1 MILSLQMRF
10 VRNIGKLEMKLPL
23 YLFFL
28 LSILLIFTF
37 LEKKAGQ
44 IKETQNYLM
53 DMSHPFKMF
62 PKTIPFGCVN
72 ISQSKY
78 QELWTM
84 ICVNN
89 PDFNGEF
96 IKIYAQLPR
105 LRFCL
110 ISSCSKLF
118 LLTHTLNLINSTFR
132 CVLTFEEVDVSPGS
146 LDLYLESDKLGS
158 RVRAYVSRI
167 ASQALQVQS
176 SQDWIGKMVLIRVCF
191 R

>member
-1 MILSLQMRF
+1 MMKYRTQLMSMKKYLTVCRIAGEERLLTLLQDRQHF
-10 VRNIGKLEMKLPL
+10 V
-23 YLFFL
+23 
-28 LSILLIFTF
+28 
-37 LEKKAGQ
+37 
-44 IKETQNYLM
+44 
-53 DMSHPFKMF
+53 D
-62 PKTIPFGCVN
+62 
-72 ISQSKY
+72 
-78 QELWTM
+78 
-84 ICVNN
+84 
-89 PDFNGEF
+89 NGEF

-118 LLTHTLNLINSTFR
+118 LLTHALNLINSTFR

-176 SQDWIGKMVLIRVCF
+176 SQDWIGKMVLIRV
-191 R
+191 